1 MSGWLIIGIVAIAAA
16 FLLMRRSK
24 TPQRSAHRSAQ
35 AHGSG
40 ATAAERRA
48 VKRSTESV
56 DQFRG
61 VTVVPQADACAAA
74 LNARKRT
81 FPAANRPQLPLS
93 GCDRESCS
101 CELRDVG
108 GRRRGERRV
117 SPDRRG
123 EVRFGEDR
131 RKGKDRRAGADA
143 WKRAVD

>member
-1 MSGWLIIGIVAIAAA
+1 MSGWLIIGIVAIAAV
-16 FLLMRRSK
+16 FLIMRRSRA
-24 TPQRSAHRSAQ
+24 PERSAHRSAH

-40 ATAAERRA
+40 ASSAERRA
-48 VKRSTESV
+48 AKRTGDNV

-61 VTVVPQADACAAA
+61 LTFVPQADACEAA
-74 LNARKRT
+74 LKARSRT
-81 FPAANRPQLPLS
+81 FPAANRPQIPLS
-93 GCDRESCS
+93 GCDRDSCS

-117 SPDRRG
+117 NADRRG

-143 WKRAVD
+143 WKRTID